1 MPIVYKYRPG
11 RGPISIDSND
21 KEVEIF
27 ERDLQLL
34 ANDRIYVPTAKQLND
49 PTEAIVDDSRLNT
62 GIDFIKQLMRDKST
76 VFGVE
81 DAYTNFKQHI
91 KTVGIYSLSKNPTNE
106 LMWAYY
112 ANGHNGYAI
121 IFDTDVLCRSFNS
134 DTRFPNLYAFDVKYV
149 ESVPSIDINLFSEI
163 NDNKFIEKFIGSKS
177 SSWKHEQEHRLI
189 FEKGGEIKHID
200 YRAIKGFVF
209 GYLFPKEDIEYIMN
223 LFKGRHLSYYQ
234 IKLNPKEYQFYEEG
248 IEDVYK
254 DAPSY
259 HPNNVTYDF
268 EALIEE
274 AKFYDDIIL
283 SYKKE
288 AQKALEMVVCEPFVT
303 GIYLLAMYGDET
315 TPGSYQITIGADYH
329 NPSVLQPKKVFR
341 FEVRNDKRIVR
352 ID

>member
-121 IFDTDVLCRSFNS
+121 IFDTDVLCRSLNS

-163 NDNKFIEKFIGSKS
+163 NDNSIQRTISGLSPS
-177 SSWKHEQEHRLI
+177 NSLVLRTVI
-189 FEKGGEIKHID
+189 
-200 YRAIKGFVF
+200 R
-209 GYLFPKEDIEYIMN
+209 N
-223 LFKGRHLSYYQ
+223 TGRTICLHNKTLR
-234 IKLNPKEYQFYEEG
+234 
-248 IEDVYK
+248 
-254 DAPSY
+254 
-259 HPNNVTYDF
+259 
-268 EALIEE
+268 
-274 AKFYDDIIL
+274 IL
-283 SYKKE
+283 
-288 AQKALEMVVCEPFVT
+288 
-303 GIYLLAMYGDET
+303 
-315 TPGSYQITIGADYH
+315 
-329 NPSVLQPKKVFR
+329 
-341 FEVRNDKRIVR
+341 
-352 ID
+352 